1 MTRRPAQASPW
12 SVARRTGASA
22 VVVLGALMLTACGGD
37 DAGGEAVVTTT
48 TVEPEPTEPLDTAP
62 DESIGDEIAFIEV
75 SARMGVGDDALVVA
89 LAVDRPTLEEIEV
102 TDPED
107 AAAWCTGSEEGL
119 VDLDTVEVYL
129 VRVEDPAVDAA
140 MAGAERF
147 HLRAE
152 NVVIAPETPVAA
164 SFELAVDGVTHVVAD
179 GELVLNETPTGGTFS
194 GASDAGEVI
203 EGAFLCG

>member
-1 MTRRPAQASPW
+1 MLA
-12 SVARRTGASA
+12 VA
-22 VVVLGALMLTACGGD
+22 VVCAFAAVACGGD

-48 TVEPEPTEPLDTAP
+48 TVEPEPEPTEPPDTTP
-62 DESIGDEIAFIEV
+62 EETIGDEIAFIEV

-89 LAVDRPTLEEIEV
+89 LAVDRPTLEEIEA

-119 VDLDTVEVYL
+119 AELESVEVYL
-129 VRVEDPAVDAA
+129 VRVEDPAVDAT

-152 NVVIAPETPVAA
+152 NVVIAPDTPAAA
-164 SFELAVDGVTHVVAD
+164 SFELAVDGVTHVVTD
-179 GELVLNETPTGGTFS
+179 GELILNETPTGGTFS